1 MKHTYN
7 FATKDELD
15 IIHHNSMRALAEV
28 GVVYACDQAIQI
40 FKDHGFKTDGNT
52 VFMTEA
58 DVLKALETVPKTYK
72 WHGRNGFV
80 TIGGGES
87 VLAPTYGSVFILE
100 NGEYHNATKRDFVN
114 FTKLVATS
122 TALDVSNPNVM
133 TTSFMPSEVQ
143 SNWAQAT
150 VLALDEKPAIGMVD
164 GTKSAQDSIAMTQ
177 EFLGIYDEPVVAGLI
192 NTASPCHVSK
202 AMSEALIEYAKAG
215 QIVFI
220 SSSSMPGLTC
230 PGSLGSLLML
240 NNAEVLSG
248 IVLSQLVNP
257 GAPAIYGI
265 QSHGCDLR
273 FMTPCVG
280 SPEESLIWSATKS
293 LGDYYGIPVR
303 TGGSSGDSK
312 QVDMQAGVESFSTMW
327 FSMFSGADLIVH
339 AAGGM
344 DQDCSLSYDKFIY
357 DEEIIHSCKRIM
369 QGIEITEDSML
380 YDCLAAAGPGGGFVD
395 LPDDLLEDSF
405 DYYREETLNLLCATH
420 KAHAPWIDGGCEQ
433 VTDRTKKIY
442 EQRIENFKA
451 PELEPERLEILKK
464 YVPEDI
470 LVLE

>member
-1 MKHTYN
+1 MKHTYD
-7 FATKDELD
+7 FATKEELD
-15 IIHHNSMRALAEV
+15 IIHRNSMRALAEI
-28 GVVYACDQAIQI
+28 GVVYACDAAVQI

-72 WHGRNGFV
+72 WHGRKGYV
-80 TIGGGES
+80 TIGGGEP
-87 VLAPTYGSVFILE
+87 VLAPTYGSVFVLE
-100 NGEYHNATKRDFVN
+100 DGEYHNATKRDFLN
-114 FTKLVATS
+114 FVKMTATS
-122 TALDVSNPNVM
+122 PALDVSNPNIM
-133 TTSFMPSEVQ
+133 DSSFMPGEVQ
-143 SNWAQAT
+143 SNWAQAM

-164 GTKSAQDSIAMTQ
+164 GAKSARDSIAMTQ
-177 EFLGIYDEPVVAGLI
+177 GFLGIYDEPVVAGLI
-192 NTASPCHVSK
+192 NTASPCHVSA
-202 AMSEALIEYAKAG
+202 AMGEALIEYAKAG
-215 QIVFI
+215 QIMFI

-240 NNAEVLSG
+240 NNVEVLSG

-257 GAPAIYGI
+257 GSPAIYGI

-327 FSMFSGADLIVH
+327 FSLLSGADLIVH

-344 DQDCSLSYDKFIY
+344 DQDCSVSYDKFIY
-357 DEEIIHSCKRIM
+357 DEEIILSCKRILR
-369 QGIEITEDSML
+369 GIDITEDSML
-380 YDCLAAAGPGGGFVD
+380 YDCLKEAGPGGGFVD
-395 LPDDLLEDSF
+395 LSDDLLDDSY
-405 DYYREETLNLLCATH
+405 DYYREETLALQCATH
-420 KAHAPWIDGGCEQ
+420 KAHAPWINDGCEK

-442 EQRIENFKA
+442 EKRIAEYQM
-451 PELEPERLEILKK
+451 PELEPERLEVLKK
-464 YVPEDI
+464 YVPEE
-470 LVLE
+470 VLDL

>member
-1 MKHTYN
+1 MKFTYD

-15 IIHHNSMRALAEV
+15 IIHRNSMRALAEV
-28 GVVYACDQAIQI
+28 GVVYACDAAIQI

-52 VFMTEA
+52 VFMTEEQ
-58 DVLKALETVPKTYK
+58 VMKALETVPRTYK
-72 WHGRNGFV
+72 WHGRNGYV
-80 TIGGGES
+80 TIGGKDS

-100 NGEYHNATKRDFVN
+100 DNEYHGATKRDFMN
-114 FTKLVATS
+114 FTKLVSTS
-122 TALDVSNPNVM
+122 PALDVSNPNIM
-133 TTSFMPSEVQ
+133 DSTFMPAEVQ

-150 VLALDEKPAIGMVD
+150 VLALDTKPAIGMVD

-177 EFLGIYDEPVVAGLI
+177 EFLGIYDEPVLAGLI

-215 QIVFI
+215 QIMFI

-257 GAPAIYGI
+257 GSPAIYGI

-280 SPEESLIWSATKS
+280 SPEESLIWAATRS

-327 FSMFSGADLIVH
+327 FSLLSGADLIVH

-344 DQDCSLSYDKFIY
+344 DSDCSLSYDKFIY
-357 DEEIIHSCKRIM
+357 DEEIILSCKRIL
-369 QGIEITEDSML
+369 QGIDISEDSML
-380 YDCLAAAGPGGGFVD
+380 YDCLVAAGPGGGFVD
-395 LPDDLLEDSF
+395 LPDDLLDDSF
-405 DYYREETLNLLCATH
+405 EYYREETLTLQCATH
-420 KAHAPWIDGGCEQ
+420 KPHAAWISDGCEK

-442 EQRIENFKA
+442 EQRIANFKT
-451 PELEPERLEILKK
+451 PDIEPERLEVLKK
-464 YVPEDI
+464 YVPEE
-470 LVLE
+470 LLEL